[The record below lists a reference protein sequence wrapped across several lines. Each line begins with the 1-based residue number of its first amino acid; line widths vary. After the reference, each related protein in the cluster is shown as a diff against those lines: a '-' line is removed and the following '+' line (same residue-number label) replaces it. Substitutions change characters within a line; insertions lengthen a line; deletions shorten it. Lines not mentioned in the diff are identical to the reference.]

1 MPFAFRSCAPTE
13 HQVETPLRRSHVS
26 RELKFDG
33 FTLLRAFM
41 PGSTTLEA
49 VSTLGIVVALP
60 GLETVQ
66 SLVPKR
72 CEESTPNTYSG
83 TFGRGA
89 FPLHTDLAHWAQ
101 APRYL
106 ALRSV
111 GPTVGVP
118 TTLLDARPL
127 LMEVG
132 EEELHRSLVRPRRPI
147 GGASSLLRL
156 LECRPEAT
164 QLRWDPLFLE
174 AANHRAVS
182 SVTAVEAC
190 LSRVSPIA
198 VVLEKDDV
206 LIVDNWRMLHGRGEV
221 TSGAENRHLERC
233 FVKEVAP

>member
-1 MPFAFRSCAPTE
+1 
-13 HQVETPLRRSHVS
+13 
-26 RELKFDG
+26 
-33 FTLLRAFM
+33 
-41 PGSTTLEA
+41 
-49 VSTLGIVVALP
+49 
-60 GLETVQ
+60 
-66 SLVPKR
+66 
-72 CEESTPNTYSG
+72 
-83 TFGRGA
+83 
-89 FPLHTDLAHWAQ
+89 
-101 APRYL
+101 
-106 ALRSV
+106 
-111 GPTVGVP
+111 
-118 TTLLDARPL
+118 
-127 LMEVG
+127 MEVG